1 MLKGLITMF
10 TAFFKI
16 LKVFGELFESIIDI
30 IPVIFDPPRLM
41 DDILFAVTFGINKV
55 FSVSSES
62 AGGMASS
69 PEDETEGSGIFDIDE
84 KTPSKCIDP
93 TFTTILLLLICP
105 PLAILLK
112 AGFLAGFV
120 SSIICGVLCVK
131 LYYFPGLLFAI
142 LHVLC

>member
-1 MLKGLITMF
+1 MEK
-10 TAFFKI
+10 FFS
-16 LKVFGELFESIIDI
+16 LFEDVVLM
-30 IPVIFDPPRLM
+30 IPVIFDPSRLI
-41 DDILFAVTFGINKV
+41 DDILYAVTFSINQV
-55 FSVSSES
+55 FISASGS